1 MAEPKIRI
9 SYDRWGGVA
18 GWMKLKIRLSSAS
31 KGMDLGLA
39 ELGNKTKFDQLG
51 LELGLNLILEA
62 WQYNEKDQIL
72 KVSTILQ
79 ISSQ

>member
-18 GWMKLKIRLSSAS
+18 GWMKLKIKLSSAR

-39 ELGNKTKFDQLG
+39 ELGNK
-51 LELGLNLILEA
+51 A
-62 WQYNEKDQIL
+62 
-72 KVSTILQ
+72 
-79 ISSQ
+79 